1 MANISPVYLPAF
13 KRKIMKKSSILVL
26 LLVAGMAHAAGA
38 VDRDLPNP
46 VYTPGSTSPAVTQA
60 NINQTICVSG
70 YTATVRP
77 SSSYTT
83 ALKTRQLATYYAGNC
98 TATTGCE
105 EDHLIALELGGNPTD
120 EKNLWP
126 EPNAQAKDTCENR
139 LKKQVC
145 AGTLTLRQ
153 AQVGIAGNWKTFC
166 SAH

>member
-1 MANISPVYLPAF
+1 
-13 KRKIMKKSSILVL
+13 MKKVIIFAL
-26 LLVAGMAHAAGA
+26 LALAGITQAYA

-46 VYTPGSTSPAVTQA
+46 TYTPGAISPAVTQA
-60 NINQTICVSG
+60 NIQQTICVSG

-83 ALKTRQLATYYAGNC
+83 ALKNRQLATYYAGNC

-105 EDHLIALELGGNPTD
+105 EDHLIALELGGAPKD
-120 EKNLWP
+120 ETNLWP

-145 AGTLTLRQ
+145 AGTLTLKA

-166 SAH
+166 AAH